1 MHNCSLSNILISH
14 DDDDDAVVV
23 LFLLFWSKR
32 LTPNDPENLLN
43 LFPKRLMLT
52 LKSCW
57 VFETNYA
64 TKTLF
69 WL

>member
-43 LFPKRLMLT
+43 LFPNVD
-52 LKSCW
+52 LK
-57 VFETNYA
+57 A
-64 TKTLF
+64 GLG
-69 WL
+69 L